1 MQRLFA
7 HGWLIVL
14 NSWKLWDFKTLWL
27 IVRQLGPG
35 SVKEHHGLLQRLHM
49 RRSLTAVLV
58 KVNVLLFTTRYISYL
73 KHELSSQKQFIFIMQ
88 FIFLLAKIPKLHI
101 EQFSLQFWKTKIKT
115 IKTTDQNKKG

>member
-1 MQRLFA
+1 M
-7 HGWLIVL
+7 
-14 NSWKLWDFKTLWL
+14 WL

-49 RRSLTAVLV
+49 HRSLTAVLV

-73 KHELSSQKQFIFIMQ
+73 KHELWSQKQTNIDRTLLVML

-101 EQFSLQFWKTKIKT
+101 EQFSIRFRKTKIKI